1 MAAHG
6 SQQSADAA
14 TLPHVLR
21 SRCARTPARFA
32 SMLKVAWCLP
42 CWHSGARPAVVLAPP
57 DPARPQ
63 QCAGRAQGNQRGPA
77 AMLSTRAVVC
87 QRSVHRTVLRAIQ
100 RAAVSNRSVSRRC
113 WRTSTCR
120 RRVCARL
127 ARSVRATYTAE
138 ALGIQRACRRRVCTR
153 VLGEIRSKPTACG
166 RPPLAV
172 GLGTHGSVPPC
183 ASGRPPL
190 LAWLRLLL

>member
-1 MAAHG
+1 M
-6 SQQSADAA
+6 
-14 TLPHVLR
+14 P
-21 SRCARTPARFA
+21 
-32 SMLKVAWCLP
+32 KVAWM
-42 CWHSGARPAVVLAPP
+42 VLALFGTQEQDLPWSSRHRILHVHNNVP
-57 DPARPQ
+57 GVLKGINEVRRNA
-63 QCAGRAQGNQRGPA
+63 
-77 AMLSTRAVVC
+77 TRAVVC

-138 ALGIQRACRRRVCTR
+138 ALGIQRACRRRVCAR

-190 LAWLRLLL
+190 LAWLLLYVLFACFVRSLQAT